1 MREVALDTETT
12 GLDPATGDRIFE
24 IGCVEM
30 INRVATGDVFYA
42 LLDPERPLSQAS
54 IDITG
59 FKDADLVGKP
69 RFADVV
75 QDFIAYIG
83 EDPLVIHNAAF
94 DVKFIN
100 AEFARLGVAP
110 LDQRRV
116 VDTLAIARK
125 RYPGA
130 QNSLDALCRR
140 FSIDNSHREKHGAL
154 LDTELLAEVY
164 LELTGGRQPGLSLD
178 ASASGAAKDGA
189 ATTAGSAATVV
200 RASRSPRPRRSLLTD
215 AERSAHTAFVGTL
228 GDEAAWLQ
236 AACFEQS
243 EKSASSAS

>member
-30 INRVATGDVFYA
+30 VNRVATGDVFYA
-42 LLDPERPLSQAS
+42 LLNPERPLSQAS

-69 RFADVV
+69 LFADVA
-75 QDFIAYIG
+75 QDFVAYIG
-83 EDPLVIHNAAF
+83 DSPLVIHNAAF

-100 AEFARLGVAP
+100 AEFARLGIAP
-110 LDQRRV
+110 LNPKRV
-116 VDTLAIARK
+116 VDTLGMARK
-125 RYPGA
+125 RFPGA

-164 LELTGGRQPGLSLD
+164 LELTGGRQPGLSL
-178 ASASGAAKDGA
+178 ASAGSQAGASA
-189 ATTAGSAATVV
+189 AASSSTTAIGSYG
-200 RASRSPRPRRSLLTD
+200 PRPARKLATA
-215 AERSAHTAFVGTL
+215 AELAAHAAFVESL

-236 AACFEQS
+236 T
-243 EKSASSAS
+243 ASSQDVKESA